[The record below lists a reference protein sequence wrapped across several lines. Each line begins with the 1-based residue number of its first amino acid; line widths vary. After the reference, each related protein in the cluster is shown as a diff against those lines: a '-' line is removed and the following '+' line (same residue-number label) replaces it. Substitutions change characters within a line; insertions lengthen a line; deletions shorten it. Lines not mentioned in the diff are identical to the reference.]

1 MNYYSYIDC
10 LEANLPSTGEFQV
23 FYDFS
28 SGIKNFPTTTA
39 DFLYN
44 LKYDTGD
51 HTKEVD
57 IGGTLKQVV
66 ESKLLPGF
74 SIGQTEMPITHLG
87 YFSGVDLV
95 RVGLGVDFYSGW
107 SATLDITPDLCN
119 YTAQG
124 NLSRVLFSTMDS
136 YNSSSGLHVGI
147 NQANKL
153 YIQYNDGNTR
163 PAKTLNA
170 EINKNS
176 VVNISQVETSLTI
189 GVYDLEKEN
198 LEQETIGTQG
208 YTPSDQMYLGGFLSN
223 TNVDYTG
230 YEGFINNFALFDTEY
245 SQPETVSVCQCMFST
260 GVEVTPIISQIISPN
275 ITGFKEEVQ
284 YITGITGYVEQYK
297 TIPDAD
303 GGGNALTAYMS
314 GVTGLIENGTAI
326 SFLTGAP
333 SVASNTTNLTG
344 VLYDA
349 NKLDLYNRYFLNF
362 KNGLKSGEYIEI
374 FSFNAP
380 RDDIQV
386 GIDAEAKVTGISGL
400 RLYNY
405 GLYNQNVT
413 DPTVM
418 TRGMHQEVENLA
430 VVGAGHDYDYSV
442 LEDLTLSGFI
452 TNDYEKVYYDTLG
465 HRILY
470 DVVEENAL
478 CIDFSG
484 HWETHKILTGTNPS
498 VFFPP
503 WPQFYNMVNTSNE
516 PDIDQGQVIITGI
529 SGQRIWEDRHIYF
542 NGQKLIEDID
552 YFIDTYTTNPGGSNE
567 VVWPA
572 LVMTGGMGGFY
583 TVGNSYG
590 SILGDSVEGVWSPEM
605 CFVPKVSGEQPQEQL
620 KFITG
625 DMDGVPDPLS
635 GFSEMIWLNGIRQER
650 SADYKKGR
658 ECSLTKSFTFFGEN
672 PFLFYNNSEEFVNF
686 N

>member
-10 LEANLPSTGEFQV
+10 LEASLPSTGEFQV

-87 YFSGVDLV
+87 YFSGIDLV
-95 RVGLGVDFYSGW
+95 RVGLGIDFYSGW

-119 YTAQG
+119 YTDQD

-136 YNSSSGLHVGI
+136 YNSTSGLHVGI

-176 VVNISQVETSLTI
+176 VVNISQSQASLTI
-189 GVYDLEKEN
+189 GVYDLEEEV
-198 LEQETIGTQG
+198 LERETISSPG
-208 YTPSDQMYLGGFLSN
+208 YILSDQMYLGGFLSN

-230 YEGFINNFALFDTEY
+230 YEGFINNFALSDTEY
-245 SQPETVSVCQCMFST
+245 LDTEAAAVCRCMFST
-260 GVEVTPIISQIISPN
+260 GVEVASVVSQITTPN
-275 ITGFKEEVQ
+275 ITGFEEEIQ
-284 YITGITGYVEQYK
+284 YTIGITGYVEQYK
-297 TIPDAD
+297 AIPDAD
-303 GGGNALTAYMS
+303 GEGNALTAYMS
-314 GVTGLIENGTAI
+314 GVTGLIENGTVVN
-326 SFLTGAP
+326 FLTGDP

-344 VLYDA
+344 VLYDSD
-349 NKLDLYNRYFLNF
+349 KLDLYNRYFLNF

-374 FSFNAP
+374 FSFNEP
-380 RDDIQV
+380 RNDIHL
-386 GIDAEAKVTGISGL
+386 GLNEEAKVTGISGL

-405 GLYNQNVT
+405 GLYNQNAT

-418 TRGMHQEVENLA
+418 TRGRNQEPENLA
-430 VVGAGHDYDYSV
+430 TVGAGHDYDYSV
-442 LEDLTLSGFI
+442 LEDQTLSGFI
-452 TNDYEKVYYDTLG
+452 TNDYGKVYYNALG

-470 DVVEENAL
+470 DIVEENAL

-484 HWETHKILTGTNPS
+484 HWETHKVVTGQG
-498 VFFPP
+498 VYFPP
-503 WPQFYNMVNTSNE
+503 APQFYNMVNTTNE
-516 PDIDQGQVIITGI
+516 PDVDQGQVIITGI
-529 SGQRIWEDRHIYF
+529 SGQKIWEDRHIYF
-542 NGQKLIEDID
+542 NGQKLIENID
-552 YFIDTYTTNPGGSNE
+552 YFIDTYTTDLGGSNE

-572 LVMTGGMGGFY
+572 LIITGGMGGFF
-583 TVGNSYG
+583 TTSNSYAGLIG
-590 SILGDSVEGVWSPEM
+590 SSVESIWSPEM
-605 CFVPKVSGEQPQEQL
+605 CFVPKVSGEHPQEQL
-620 KFITG
+620 KFVTG
-625 DMDGVPDPLS
+625 NMDGISDPLS
-635 GFSEMIWLNGIRQER
+635 GFSEMIWLNGIRLER
-650 SADYKKGR
+650 SVDYKKGR

-672 PFLFYNNSEEFVNF
+672 PFLFYNNSEGFVNF